1 MQRIGGA
8 FVAGAELPFLVV
20 HRVGHQRPAHAL
32 ANAAANGIQKLAD
45 NKQRQTLAVRSD
57 GQNKHQDIGQNADTS
72 TDGNSFL
79 LADFADDFANKGDEQ
94 EQADIRKHAD
104 DTGNTSVF
112 KIGLEH
118 DLKSSLSA
126 VHTDE
131 QADRGQRGAHCRAVA
146 QEVAGSLQRV
156 ELGRVFLQRD
166 LRIHTHDGVADHK
179 LESDETKNAH
189 DERDDENT
197 LTQQIVAGIVNQHRQ
212 NNRSRNTADHG
223 THGTTG
229 GKFRTLD
236 RVRRDQRKHGAVR
249 NVGNG
254 VERIPQ
260 DIAGHEQNALYN
272 VGSACPGHE
281 AQSAGHQQADRTGP
295 DVGKEFVALVLTL
308 VRVDHRADHRVV
320 DRIPNL
326 HEQQKGSHQDGIDA
340 HVLRPENGERAFQ
353 REAHVTAEVA

>member
-131 QADRGQRGAHCRAVA
+131 Q
-146 QEVAGSLQRV
+146 E
-156 ELGRVFLQRD
+156 
-166 LRIHTHDGVADHK
+166 I
-179 LESDETKNAH
+179 
-189 DERDDENT
+189 
-197 LTQQIVAGIVNQHRQ
+197 
-212 NNRSRNTADHG
+212 
-223 THGTTG
+223 
-229 GKFRTLD
+229 
-236 RVRRDQRKHGAVR
+236 
-249 NVGNG
+249 
-254 VERIPQ
+254 
-260 DIAGHEQNALYN
+260 
-272 VGSACPGHE
+272 
-281 AQSAGHQQADRTGP
+281 
-295 DVGKEFVALVLTL
+295 
-308 VRVDHRADHRVV
+308 
-320 DRIPNL
+320 
-326 HEQQKGSHQDGIDA
+326 
-340 HVLRPENGERAFQ
+340 RAFLK
-353 REAHVTAEVA
+353 